1 MTLQAKRRIAT
12 VLMMAAVVTAGITH
26 AGTPALAA
34 DKKAAAPAAAPA
46 PGTAASVQANIPKA
60 TLGWDKLADVKEVHS
75 MDNGLL
81 RVRAA
86 FGPEVQ
92 ALEGKPLTIA
102 GFIIPLEQKE
112 KSGHFL
118 LSAMAPSCPFC
129 PPPGPAD
136 LMEVRTSAPIAMTSE
151 PITLTGTLHM
161 VGDDDNGLYYRLA
174 DATLQPGS

>member
-1 MTLQAKRRIAT
+1 MTVQAKRTFAAA
-12 VLMMAAVVTAGITH
+12 LMMAVIVTGAVAGV
-26 AGTPALAA
+26 PALAA
-34 DKKAAAPAAAPA
+34 DKKVASATPAAPA

-86 FGPEVQ
+86 FGPAVQ

-136 LMEVRTSAPIAMTSE
+136 LMEVKTSAPIAMTNE

-174 DATLQPGS
+174 DATLQAGS

>member
-1 MTLQAKRRIAT
+1 MTLQAKRRVAA
-12 VLMMAAVVTAGITH
+12 VLMMAAVVTTGITA

-34 DKKAAAPAAAPA
+34 DKKAAAPAAPA
-46 PGTAASVQANIPKA
+46 PGTAAAVQANIPKA

-136 LMEVRTSAPIAMTSE
+136 LMEVRTSAPIAMTNE